1 MAVES
6 IPAEVILKRE
16 LSSSRGGSMAV
27 HLLMSPLPRPA
38 QRHLTKPAS
47 HMQCVITADGRTAI
61 ELICIEIVS
70 S

>member
-1 MAVES
+1 
-6 IPAEVILKRE
+6 
-16 LSSSRGGSMAV
+16 MAV

-61 ELICIEIVS
+61 ELIYIQIASLQHSTGRSMRILPQETPVPS
-70 S
+70 

>member
-1 MAVES
+1 
-6 IPAEVILKRE
+6 
-16 LSSSRGGSMAV
+16 MAV

-70 S
+70 SQHSAGHSIRILPQETPVPS

>member
-1 MAVES
+1 
-6 IPAEVILKRE
+6 
-16 LSSSRGGSMAV
+16 MAV

-61 ELICIEIVS
+61 ELIYIEIVS
-70 S
+70 SQHSAGPPIRILPQETPTPS